1 MTRVLSMGRM
11 KPSPA
16 ATLSTQYE
24 APTLPPP
31 GPERDAWLR
40 ESGAKGVLENLDRF
54 PADGTLV
61 TPVP

>member
-1 MTRVLSMGRM
+1 MTRVLSTGRM

-16 ATLSTQYE
+16 EALARKYE

-31 GPERDAWLR
+31 GRTAMERV
-40 ESGAKGVLENLDRF
+40 VLENLDRF
-54 PADGTLV
+54 LADGALV